1 MGNLRNWII
10 VGVGCCA
17 LVLATFGN
25 VGAESIEG
33 SVRARANASTE
44 AESSS
49 DGFYWQVW
57 NGALPERRPT
67 DDHND
72 VLAVLTGRVTG
83 PPIGCRF
90 DFRGGALDPSTVV
103 GRTGSQV
110 KLANRDAFTHEPA
123 VEGLAGFTPLEVG
136 PGKARVISVPP
147 GGPWVLSDRIYGH
160 VEGHLHS
167 MRDLIACAKVTQG
180 GKFRFDG
187 VPPGTYSLRILR
199 GPEQVASRRVTV
211 SAERT
216 LRVDPLTMKKRRG
229 N

>member
-1 MGNLRNWII
+1 MGKLANWIM

-17 LVLATFGN
+17 LALATTAN

-33 SVRARANASTE
+33 SVRMRADAASETE
-44 AESSS
+44 AGN
-49 DGFYWQVW
+49 DDFYWKVW
-57 NGALPERRPT
+57 NGALPEQRPT
-67 DDHND
+67 EDYND
-72 VLAVLTGRVTG
+72 VLAVLTGNVTG
-83 PPIGCRF
+83 PPIGCKF
-90 DFRGGALDPSTVV
+90 NFRGGALEPSTVV

-110 KLANRDAFTHEPA
+110 KLANRDSFTHEPA

-160 VEGHLHS
+160 VDGHLHS
-167 MRDLIACAKVTQG
+167 MRDLIACAGVTAG

-199 GPEQVASRRVTV
+199 GPEQVVSRRVTV
-211 SAERT
+211 SADRT
-216 LRVDPLTMKKRRG
+216 LRVDPMTMKNRRG